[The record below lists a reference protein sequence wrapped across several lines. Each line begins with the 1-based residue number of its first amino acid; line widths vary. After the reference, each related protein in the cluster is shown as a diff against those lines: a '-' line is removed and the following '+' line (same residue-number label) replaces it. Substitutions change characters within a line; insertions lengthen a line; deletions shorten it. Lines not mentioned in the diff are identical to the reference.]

1 MLLHGKVL
9 MPTLTQARCNAVCRS
24 IHSLSTFRFTLNNM
38 LSNPTMWWL
47 WWNMN
52 VFYVFSEI
60 TDLQIIRDGLVNR
73 VTDSDLCI
81 EEHFQSLV
89 PSSMIYFQTF
99 NSEKHFPNVTHHHF
113 FPFLIFKAGER
124 QFNTCNKDKSSTNE
138 NFCVLSLSLMEIQ
151 AMHHWELYVC
161 VICKYLISFT
171 LKS

>member
-1 MLLHGKVL
+1 MLYALAYIL
-9 MPTLTQARCNAVCRS
+9 
-24 IHSLSTFRFTLNNM
+24 HSLSTFRFLFIALTLNNM
-38 LSNPTMWWL
+38 LSNPTMWSL

-60 TDLQIIRDGLVNR
+60 TDLQIIRDRLVNR

-89 PSSMIYFQTF
+89 LSSMIYFRTLWETF
-99 NSEKHFPNVTHHHF
+99 PKCNTSLF
-113 FPFLIFKAGER
+113 FTFLIFKAGER

-151 AMHHWELYVC
+151 AMLHWELYVC